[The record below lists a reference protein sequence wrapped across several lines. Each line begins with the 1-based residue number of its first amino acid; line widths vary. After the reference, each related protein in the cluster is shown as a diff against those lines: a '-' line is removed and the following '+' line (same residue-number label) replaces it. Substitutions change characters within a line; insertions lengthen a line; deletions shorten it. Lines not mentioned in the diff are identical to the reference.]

1 MIEIIKNIN
10 NANYV
15 SLPNGKSHYE
25 FNCPFYNSKAIMY
38 CWVGHKK
45 CSCGAK
51 FSTLF
56 DGVYIL
62 NAKKEQR

>member
-1 MIEIIKNIN
+1 MIEQIKIIKDDI
-10 NANYV
+10 YV

-25 FNCPFYNSKAIMY
+25 FNCPFCDNKVILY

-51 FSTLF
+51 FSTLL
-56 DGVYIL
+56 DGMYIL
-62 NAKKEQR
+62 NAKKEEL